1 MHGGKTGARWTR
13 SDAGIGGFVTSDLAA
28 ALAAGLGLLL
38 DPVSLILA
46 ALRFMLAE
54 RLLGTGPAK
63 PGTVLVALAVAI
75 LGAVSARRLLVARG
89 EVAFLD
95 DLIAPR
101 WLAAMAQQW
110 AFIAYRGLCRRS
122 RARSAAR

>member
-1 MHGGKTGARWTR
+1 M
-13 SDAGIGGFVTSDLAA
+13 TSDLAA

-46 ALRFMLAE
+46 ALGFTLAE

-63 PGTVLVALAVAI
+63 PGTVLVALAVAT
-75 LGAVSARRLLVARG
+75 LGAASARRLLVARG
-89 EVAFLD
+89 QVAFLD
-95 DLIAPR
+95 HLIAPR